1 MNKVALVTGAGRGLG
16 SDLALKLSQQGYA
29 VAVHYFKSRS
39 NAEKL
44 VEEIDAAGGRAVA
57 MKGDLSG
64 WDDARRLLERVQLD
78 FGQLDVL
85 VNNSGVYHEKDFNSL
100 TETEW
105 HEGLNTTVTAA
116 FFVTRAS
123 LPLLRQSDAGRIIN
137 IGDSSCD
144 RPGRRD
150 MALSYHIG
158 KTGVYMLTRS
168 FAASEASYG
177 VTVNMV
183 SPGYLENSVGLLDA
197 SEIPAG
203 RLGSFDDIFNAVEFL
218 LKKESNYIT
227 GTNITVSGGWN
238 LR

>member
-1 MNKVALVTGAGRGLG
+1 MKKIALVTGAGRGLG
-16 SDLALKLSQQGYA
+16 SDLAQKLAQNGCA
-29 VAVHYFKSRS
+29 VAVHYHRS
-39 NAEKL
+39 HQGAEQL
-44 VEEIDAAGGRAVA
+44 VKEITLAGGRAVA
-57 MKGDLSG
+57 MKGDLSS
-64 WDDARRLLERVQLD
+64 WEDAHRLLERVQLD

-85 VNNSGVYHEKDFNSL
+85 INNSGVYHDKPFNMLS
-100 TETEW
+100 EAEW

-116 FFVTRAS
+116 FFVTKAA

-144 RPGRRD
+144 RPGKRD
-150 MALSYHIG
+150 LALSYHVG

-168 FAASEASYG
+168 FAAAEASHG
-177 VTVNMV
+177 ITVNMV
-183 SPGYLENSVGLLDA
+183 SPGYLENSVGLVDV

-203 RLGSFDDIFNAVEFL
+203 RLGSFEDIANVVDFL

-227 GTNITVSGGWN
+227 GTNIVVSGGWN